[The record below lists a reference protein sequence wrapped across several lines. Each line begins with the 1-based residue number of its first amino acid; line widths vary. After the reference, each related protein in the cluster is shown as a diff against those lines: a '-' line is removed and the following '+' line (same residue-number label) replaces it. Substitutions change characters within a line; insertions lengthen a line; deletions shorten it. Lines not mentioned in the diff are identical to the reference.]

1 MNIIFPL
8 ISILKKILRCGFL
21 QIDGNGA
28 SEKANER
35 NGDINKK
42 KLTLKYIILE
52 LFLNIH

>member
-35 NGDINKK
+35 NDDINKK
-42 KLTLKYIILE
+42 
-52 LFLNIH
+52 N